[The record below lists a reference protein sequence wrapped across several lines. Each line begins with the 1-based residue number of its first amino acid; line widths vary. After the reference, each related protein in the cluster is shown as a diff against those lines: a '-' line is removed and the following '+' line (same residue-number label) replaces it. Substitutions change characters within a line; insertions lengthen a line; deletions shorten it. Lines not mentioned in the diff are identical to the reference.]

1 MPSITRPPSPS
12 DLKPLAFDTYE
23 QVRKDFQDRNLSKFR
38 EKIQTTIFPNRPIT
52 VTEFAAI
59 SKSSTELIQTVISK
73 EAQDRLTGEH
83 SPSQKLN
90 NTSLKVA
97 QIFLNHRLALP
108 TRVCQSIARD
118 TLLHFDQSYPPLPD
132 RPLIKDEVFE
142 CLKKELDI
150 ATPMEVDDS
159 EKTSIQPENDIFF
172 HMVHACGQKA
182 LLEAS
187 TLFLSE
193 RRSLLLE
200 RTIAIPKEKEFLF
213 MIFYLQ
219 RAFKKELDLGLS
231 YNVATELGKDLIYNS
246 EQLYTKWKAPL
257 TLLKN
262 PLDTFELFF
271 GPDAS
276 LEPSTFLGFF
286 ASLDRE
292 SKFPLIDRFLRQE
305 ANEISRKFFCDTPD
319 NAQKNKVITKK
330 LATHLT
336 QTLPKIF
343 GLQLIGDAAH
353 QLAKHS
359 LHFDKT
365 GDSTSSKEA
374 YRHKLFIFSK

>member
-1 MPSITRPPSPS
+1 
-12 DLKPLAFDTYE
+12 
-23 QVRKDFQDRNLSKFR
+23 
-38 EKIQTTIFPNRPIT
+38 
-52 VTEFAAI
+52 
-59 SKSSTELIQTVISK
+59 
-73 EAQDRLTGEH
+73 
-83 SPSQKLN
+83 
-90 NTSLKVA
+90 
-97 QIFLNHRLALP
+97 
-108 TRVCQSIARD
+108 
-118 TLLHFDQSYPPLPD
+118 
-132 RPLIKDEVFE
+132 
-142 CLKKELDI
+142 
-150 ATPMEVDDS
+150 
-159 EKTSIQPENDIFF
+159 
-172 HMVHACGQKA
+172 MVHACGQKA